1 MPSRV
6 EEVRVLLGP
15 PVHGVA
21 DRIGQGGVGRPAP
34 ELPET
39 LLQRRVVVEAGLD
52 ERGDGQLSRAPG
64 RLRRSGAV
72 PEEL

>member
-1 MPSRV
+1 M
-6 EEVRVLLGP
+6 RVLLGP

-21 DRIGQGGVGRPAP
+21 DRIDQGGVGRRAP

-39 LLQRRVVVEAGLD
+39 LLQRRVVVEAGPD
-52 ERGDGQLSRAPG
+52 ERGDGQLSRAIG
-64 RLRRSGAV
+64 RLGRSGAV